1 MRDRVANKLSP
12 SPVLRVFRVFV
23 NVQKKKKWDHNSET
37 PSVDYFI
44 DKEWKLEIE
53 IGGAG
58 REEVG
63 EGV

>member
-1 MRDRVANKLSP
+1 
-12 SPVLRVFRVFV
+12 VLRVFRVFV